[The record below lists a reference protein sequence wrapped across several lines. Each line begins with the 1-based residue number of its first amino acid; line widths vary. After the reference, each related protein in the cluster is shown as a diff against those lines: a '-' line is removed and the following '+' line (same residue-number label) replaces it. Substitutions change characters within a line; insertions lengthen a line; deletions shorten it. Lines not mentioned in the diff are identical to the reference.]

1 MRGCSNQVQ
10 NEKCLKMTS
19 LQNNLALSSSQHGF
33 FRFLASAHL
42 SVSTASFPP
51 SLLLLRD
58 LSVEGMAFFL
68 KVILSPAFRFP
79 VLPVNIEYFLHKS
92 VLFVLTHLIFCAK
105 LMNSPTTLAFLETF
119 SSSSSWIYC
128 PTPHSCQEFSR
139 GAQAPCVMSLT
150 WLILHFSPCRQSCRT
165 AFIPPWCNAHHG
177 PWLHPSKSSTTTV
190 DPVIPLPTT
199 TPWQLG
205 TWSWRTCWKS
215 TSPSPSMSPGKRS
228 FRGCHQ
234 VFPAGCHTH
243 LEWGF
248 GRFLILGSSPGSPF
262 TIDNF
267 G

>member
-1 MRGCSNQVQ
+1 MGCSNQVQ

-105 LMNSPTTLAFLETF
+105 LTNSPTTLAFLETF
-119 SSSSSWIYC
+119 SRSSSWIYC
-128 PTPHSCQEFSR
+128 PSALPHPFPVRSFQEEPRLSACTLALPWLSLLLLLLLLSHFSR
-139 GAQAPCVMSLT
+139 VRLCV
-150 WLILHFSPCRQSCRT
+150 
-165 AFIPPWCNAHHG
+165 
-177 PWLHPSKSSTTTV
+177 
-190 DPVIPLPTT
+190 
-199 TPWQLG
+199 TP
-205 TWSWRTCWKS
+205 
-215 TSPSPSMSPGKRS
+215 
-228 FRGCHQ
+228 
-234 VFPAGCHTH
+234 
-243 LEWGF
+243 
-248 GRFLILGSSPGSPF
+248 
-262 TIDNF
+262 
-267 G
+267 